1 MVMTAKIRSNDRRL
15 ILAKPKLADLRKKR
29 GTRSRF
35 MVWLRVLWSLIE
47 AEAEGVDLDL
57 RGNPRDQDDH
67 AVEDQESLLV
77 GSSLNVTHRGI
88 QDDGHED
95 QRDDDHQGLR
105 AGKRGEGR

>member
-1 MVMTAKIRSNDRRL
+1 MIRRS
-15 ILAKPKLADLRKKR
+15 IKTTKKR

-67 AVEDQESLLV
+67 AVEDQEALPSGLA
-77 GSSLNVTHRGI
+77 LNVAHRGI

>member
-1 MVMTAKIRSNDRRL
+1 MMSARSRTVISR
-15 ILAKPKLADLRKKR
+15 ILDLRKKG

-47 AEAEGVDLDL
+47 AEAEEEDLDL
-57 RGNPRDQDDH
+57 RHERPRDFH
-67 AVEDQESLLV
+67 RAFEDQESPLGLSGCDV
-77 GSSLNVTHRGI
+77 AHCGI

-95 QRDDDHQGLR
+95 QRDDDYQGLR